1 MFADRTLQEIHIPR
15 PAAPR
20 QLSLFGA
27 AGREPA
33 RPALYGSLRRP
44 VVPQETALFDFV
56 LVDLEEGS
64 LAALGKEEGWRL
76 VLSLEG
82 SAVCQA
88 GSQTISL
95 QAGDGILQRADR
107 SLVCRPREGGWQA
120 LILRFDE
127 SALALTDRKLK
138 KTRPNPFRVASP
150 SRFEAAAAAL
160 LDACQVRAGRRSVAV
175 REALQSLCSLAL
187 DQDETLPQAVA
198 QVQAYILDH
207 LTQDL
212 TAADLVRASGISQ
225 RHLIR
230 LFDEYTGLSPMNW
243 LTQARLDRA
252 MALLSTDLTIAQ
264 VAAAAGFP
272 SEKAFRTDFRD
283 RWKCSPSQYRE
294 AMDRLT
300 RPGEEN

>member
-56 LVDLEEGS
+56 LADLEKGS
-64 LAALGKEEGWRL
+64 LAALGEEEGWRL

-138 KTRPNPFRVASP
+138 KTRPNPFRLASP
-150 SRFEAAAAAL
+150 
-160 LDACQVRAGRRSVAV
+160 AG
-175 REALQSLCSLAL
+175 LKP
-187 DQDETLPQAVA
+187 LPQPSWMPARSG
-198 QVQAYILDH
+198 QG
-207 LTQDL
+207 
-212 TAADLVRASGISQ
+212 TAAWPCGRPCRAC
-225 RHLIR
+225 
-230 LFDEYTGLSPMNW
+230 
-243 LTQARLDRA
+243 
-252 MALLSTDLTIAQ
+252 
-264 VAAAAGFP
+264 AAWP
-272 SEKAFRTDFRD
+272 WTK
-283 RWKCSPSQYRE
+283 
-294 AMDRLT
+294 T
-300 RPGEEN
+300 RPCRKPWLRSRPTSWTT